1 MLQSSSFAETWQPY
15 WNDQTV
21 PKTILILI
29 LYLHIQDFVASDPIL
44 SEFKAEILKYQ
55 GIEQEI
61 ESIET
66 TFRVGYGAIEMF
78 SGKGS

>member
-1 MLQSSSFAETWQPY
+1 MATDYNF
-15 WNDQTV
+15 DFD
-21 PKTILILI
+21 
-29 LYLHIQDFVASDPIL
+29 LYIQDFVASDPIL

-61 ESIET
+61 ENIET

-78 SGKGS
+78 SGKGAL

>member
-1 MLQSSSFAETWQPY
+1 MATLLKQPHY
-15 WNDQTV
+15 PLNDSNFD
-21 PKTILILI
+21 
-29 LYLHIQDFVASDPIL
+29 LYVHVQDFVASDPIL

-61 ESIET
+61 ENIET

-78 SGKGS
+78 SGKRSL